1 MTYMTM
7 RKLCDYS
14 GWDFKKSS
22 DDRANGA
29 DFILT
34 GNNGRF
40 ICDLD
45 DCAAAFA
52 YVHLREAGQTVR
64 VAGASAKR
72 LREAMAKYP
81 QADQLTAV
89 TTLNGLNS
97 IHPTADLD
105 LSTGYLSG
113 GYVQTATM
121 FDVRN
126 LRDRVRQAVEAD
138 QEVIG
143 ADHGE

>member
-1 MTYMTM
+1 
-7 RKLCDYS
+7 
-14 GWDFKKSS
+14 
-22 DDRANGA
+22 
-29 DFILT
+29 
-34 GNNGRF
+34 
-40 ICDLD
+40 
-45 DCAAAFA
+45 
-52 YVHLREAGQTVR
+52 
-64 VAGASAKR
+64 
-72 LREAMAKYP
+72 MAKFP

-89 TTLNGLNS
+89 TTLNGMTS

-113 GYVQTATM
+113 GFVQTATM

-138 QEVIG
+138 REVIG